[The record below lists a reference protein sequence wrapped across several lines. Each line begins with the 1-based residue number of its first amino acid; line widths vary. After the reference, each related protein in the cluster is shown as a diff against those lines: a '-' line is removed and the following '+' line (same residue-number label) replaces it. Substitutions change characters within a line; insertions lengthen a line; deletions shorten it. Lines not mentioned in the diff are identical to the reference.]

1 MPGPFKT
8 LLDPMPRDR
17 RARIRAATDTL
28 EQEMELAGLRRA
40 LGLTQV
46 ELAEALG
53 VNQAALSK
61 LERQQD
67 VRVSTL
73 RRLLRALGAEL
84 KLVTCFGD
92 REVEITQFRG
102 PDRD

>member
-53 VNQAALSK
+53 
-61 LERQQD
+61 
-67 VRVSTL
+67 
-73 RRLLRALGAEL
+73 AEL
-84 KLVTCFGD
+84 KLVACFGD

>member
-1 MPGPFKT
+1 MPRPFRS
-8 LLDPMPRDR
+8 LLDTMHADR
-17 RARIRAATDTL
+17 RERIRAATDDL
-28 EQEMELAGLRRA
+28 EQEMELSALRRA

-61 LERQQD
+61 LERQHD

-73 RRLLRALGAEL
+73 RRLLRTLGAEL
-84 KLVTCFGD
+84 RLVARFPD
-92 REVEITQFRG
+92 HEVEITQFRG
-102 PDRD
+102 PDEG